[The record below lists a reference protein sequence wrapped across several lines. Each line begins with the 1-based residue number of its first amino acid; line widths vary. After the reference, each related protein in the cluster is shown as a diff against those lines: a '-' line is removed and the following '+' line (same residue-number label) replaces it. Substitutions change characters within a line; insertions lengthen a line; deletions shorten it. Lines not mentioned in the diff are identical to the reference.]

1 MSIYVDENLLIFSPN
16 QAECE
21 EDREML
27 KGKETIFVDE
37 DILYDFVAKPD
48 EEVRL
53 AHGLGL
59 VYVTFKHKDNDY
71 MPPMFTFLPIEL
83 EVYTSL
89 NDFENVRLVE
99 GPTQEH
105 KEKFFW
111 DLFPYGNR
119 YARDTKVLEAM
130 DRVTRIMRINFLYKG
145 IDRLVSIGEAKKVR
159 DMKPQILSYPENTEN
174 VVQALRGKLKESSVA
189 MSYPSIQDLVEES
202 RMIKEVR
209 NLVLLSQIEE
219 KGSGNR
225 K

>member
-159 DMKPQILSYPENTEN
+159 DMKPQ
-174 VVQALRGKLKESSVA
+174 
-189 MSYPSIQDLVEES
+189 SIQRIQKMLFKHLEE
-202 RMIKEVR
+202 
-209 NLVLLSQIEE
+209 N
-219 KGSGNR
+219 
-225 K
+225 